1 MLLALHYQEKEL
13 GHVKHGMQQFD
24 GDRAKLQ
31 ELEVKLYTAESEIHK
46 LNKSIELYNKKVGG
60 VLVRIKILEK
70 LNFCHLVQ
78 I

>member
-1 MLLALHYQEKEL
+1 
-13 GHVKHGMQQFD
+13 MQQFD

-60 VLVRIKILEK
+60 VSIRIRI
-70 LNFCHLVQ
+70 HT
-78 I
+78 